1 MSQREYAINNVSISS
16 LLSIYNEN
24 ADSLLYGDANRTGYP
39 ITEVLQAVAY
49 VIANT
54 DELFGKRPK
63 GYIQII
69 ERHIEADEE
78 ACVEI
83 RRPDLLTPL
92 VIVGNGRG
100 TLIGARNP
108 DVYSSLVTRDPNN
121 EYKLIVRQITEEDLR
136 NADQT

>member
-1 MSQREYAINNVSISS
+1 MGFVPVGFAGESPRESNANGVV
-16 LLSIYNEN
+16 LSALRQI
-24 ADSLLYGDANRTGYP
+24 
-39 ITEVLQAVAY
+39 
-49 VIANT
+49 IAND

-63 GYIQII
+63 GYVQII
-69 ERHIEADEE
+69 ERHIEADEGE
-78 ACVEI
+78 CVEI

-100 TLIGARNP
+100 ALIGACNP
-108 DVYSSLVTRDPNN
+108 DVYSNLVTRDPDN